1 MVKQYDGILGVF
13 EYDDNEYIIDE
24 NDGYLRC
31 INFPILGLGSTP
43 IQPIG
48 CINFNYLFY
57 NENTSVINLSSW
69 RFTDDI
75 IIDHMFE
82 GLAQDVSVI
91 VNESFFNKDDDK
103 LEEQFKYLSNIKL
116 FLINNIKSK
125 IIEIPKNSNRD
136 MVDSCIK
143 MVESSPT
150 PEIRH
155 LDQSITILP
164 DNDFSGDTINIFRNP
179 CIDSYYGAMAAR
191 DTSSIK
197 GSGSGY
203 KRPRKNQKHYC

>member
-13 EYDDNEYIIDE
+13 EYDDEEYEIDK
-24 NDGYLRC
+24 NDGYLRY
-31 INFPILGLGSTP
+31 ILHSFNAVKPTQL
-43 IQPIG
+43 IG
-48 CINFNYLFY
+48 CINFNFLF
-57 NENTSVINLSSW
+57 NGRMNIEIIDLSSW
-69 RFTDDI
+69 EFNDDI
-75 IIDHMFE
+75 NTEHMFD
-82 GLAQDVSVI
+82 GLKSDI
-91 VNESFFNKDDDK
+91 NLIINESFFSEDNDK
-103 LEEQFKYLSNIKL
+103 LQEQFNSLSNLKL
-116 FLINNIKSK
+116 FLVNNRRSK
-125 IIEIPKNSNRD
+125 IIEIPKNGNRD
-136 MVDSCIK
+136 IIDSCIK

-203 KRPRKNQKHYC
+203 KRPRKNQKQYC